1 MRRLLLICAV
11 SAAALWAQTGA
22 DLVSEGNE
30 ALENGQLEKAEQLY
44 TRASRLSGDVAL
56 AGVNGLYSVFEQRG
70 KPEEGMKIFREHYA
84 QTGDLQYIT
93 MGATRLVE
101 SGRTEQAAR
110 ELAPILERLK
120 KGERLSPAI
129 TASMAFTLQRTGDL
143 EGALNAARH
152 AEESFR
158 SIHSVQWVVMGDLVA
173 SLLEDSGRTLEAL
186 SEYEFIL
193 QEGPENP
200 LILNNYAYYLA
211 VHNKDLERAAT
222 LVRRSLVLQPG
233 DGNALD
239 TLGFILLKLGKVEES
254 IDAMV
259 KAWRR
264 HPDIMVVRTHL
275 AQSLAKR
282 KSTSKTMQE
291 LLDVLRTEPDPENTA
306 QIEQLLAALGE

>member
-11 SAAALWAQTGA
+11 SAAALWAQTGTSLIA
-22 DLVSEGNE
+22 EGNQ
-30 ALENGQLEKAEQLY
+30 ALEDGQLDKAEQLF
-44 TRASRLSGDVAL
+44 TRASKLSGDVAL
-56 AGVNGLYSVFEQRG
+56 AGVNGIYSVFEQRG
-70 KPEEGMKIFREHYA
+70 KPEDGMRVFRQHYA
-84 QTGDLQYIT
+84 ETGDLQYLTI
-93 MGATRLVE
+93 GAARLME
-101 SGRTEQAAR
+101 SGRTEQAGR
-110 ELAPILERLK
+110 ELAPIMERLK

-143 EGALNAARH
+143 EGALASARH

-158 SIHSVQWVVMGDLVA
+158 AIHSVQWVVMGDLVA

-211 VHNKDLERAAT
+211 VHNKELERAAM

-259 KAWRR
+259 KAWHR

-282 KSTSKTMQE
+282 KDKSERMQD
-291 LLDVLRTEPDPENTA
+291 LLDVLRTEPDRENTA
-306 QIEQLLAALGE
+306 KIDELLKAIGE